1 MKSKFFKRLTACA
14 VALITTAAMLP
25 LCAVASAAQNPEVNY
40 TKYYPD
46 TKEGSYFT
54 ITHTSKD
61 YTIVTKDLMTNSSGG
76 TGKGLTTG
84 TYVVNSNTTIDER
97 VNIVKGAEVNLIIKP
112 NVTLICNKGIGCGY
126 NKKGEYA
133 TLNICGSGKLVA
145 TGTKNTAG
153 IGGNDDETS
162 GKILIH
168 GCTVEATGGKHGA
181 GIGGGEG
188 GKDPNASSPTIRIY
202 AGDITAKGGIDGA
215 GIGGG
220 DEQPGARTYIYSGT
234 VTASS
239 EKHGAGIGGG
249 DEEGTFGIWI
259 CGGKVTATGGHHGAG
274 IGAGEEGGNMRKSP
288 DGGIHIQGGNVTA
301 TGAEGAAGHHQDG
314 SVA

>member
-25 LCAVASAAQNPEVNY
+25 LGAVASAAQNPEVNY

-76 TGKGLTTG
+76 TGKGLTSG

-97 VNIVKGAEVNLIIKP
+97 VNIVKGAEVNLIIQP
-112 NVTLICNKGIGCGY
+112 NVTLTCNKGIGCGY
-126 NKKGEYA
+126 NKNGEYA

-162 GKILIH
+162 GNILIH

-188 GKDPNASSPTIRIY
+188 GKDPDDTTSIKI
-202 AGDITAKGGIDGA
+202 
-215 GIGGG
+215 
-220 DEQPGARTYIYSGT
+220 
-234 VTASS
+234 
-239 EKHGAGIGGG
+239 
-249 DEEGTFGIWI
+249 F
-259 CGGKVTATGGHHGAG
+259 
-274 IGAGEEGGNMRKSP
+274 AGE
-288 DGGIHIQGGNVTA
+288 
-301 TGAEGAAGHHQDG
+301 
-314 SVA
+314 